1 MGASLGAKLPLLM
14 GTGFLLG
21 WSVAWPPGPINAEIA
36 RRCLARGFWA
46 GFGLLLGA
54 CSGDALWALL
64 VSLGVG
70 AVLTTPA
77 LHAALGVVSIA
88 LLLTLAALFLR
99 GAWAD
104 LRTAPAAVAPSP
116 ARFDGTKA
124 SYLLGVTMALTSPW
138 NVAFW
143 LAAVGRPEMTR
154 YGLPALLVVAG
165 SVIAGALTWGVLW
178 SGAVL
183 MLRRRATGRAWN
195 VAVKALTGALM
206 LYFAAR
212 SALLLAG
219 GG

>member
-1 MGASLGAKLPLLM
+1 MGASLGASLPLLV

-70 AVLTTPA
+70 TVLTTPM
-77 LHAALGVVSIA
+77 LHRALGVVSIT

-99 GAWAD
+99 GAWAG
-104 LRTAPAAVAPSP
+104 LRAAPEAAAPAP
-116 ARFDGTKA
+116 ARFDGTRA

-143 LAAVGRPEMTR
+143 LAAVGQPEMTR
-154 YGLPALLVVAG
+154 HGLPALLVVAA

-183 MLRRRATGRAWN
+183 LLRRRAAGRAWT

-206 LYFAAR
+206 LFFAIR